1 MKLTTSRL
9 KKLIREAMEDEM
21 VEEGMQVYAVFD
33 MGGGLL
39 ALFSN
44 EKAANDFLDQQYGG
58 NGDVSSYYKVY
69 DSYDSNRQY

>member
-33 MGGGLL
+33 PGDGLV

-44 EKAANDFLDQQYGG
+44 KEAADEFLDQKYGG
-58 NGDVSSYYKVY
+58 DGYVSDYYKVY